1 MNKIYIQIRR
11 GEGGKD
17 SSLLVEDM
25 ADMYIKSAKINN
37 FTYSVMQNKDG
48 MIVL

>member
-1 MNKIYIQIRR
+1 MEKVYLQIRR

-37 FTYSVMQNKDG
+37 FNYSVIENREG

>member
-1 MNKIYIQIRR
+1 MEKVYIQIRR

-17 SSLLVEDM
+17 AALLVEDM

-37 FTYSVMQNKDG
+37 FQYAILENKDG

>member
-1 MNKIYIQIRR
+1 MQKVYIQIRR

-25 ADMYIKSAKINN
+25 ANMYIKAAKINN
-37 FTYSVMQNKDG
+37 LNYSVVQNRDG
-48 MIVL
+48 MVVL

>member
-1 MNKIYIQIRR
+1 MEKVYIQIRR

-37 FTYSVMQNKDG
+37 FQYSILENKDG
-48 MIVL
+48 MIVV

>member
-1 MNKIYIQIRR
+1 MEKVYIQIRR

-25 ADMYIKSAKINN
+25 ADMYIKAAKMNSL
-37 FTYSVMQNKDG
+37 TYEIMKQAEG
-48 MIVL
+48 MVVL

>member
-1 MNKIYIQIRR
+1 MEKVYIQIRR

-37 FTYSVMQNKDG
+37 FNYAIIQNKDG

>member
-1 MNKIYIQIRR
+1 MQKIYLQLRK

-17 SSLLVEDM
+17 SALLVEDM
-25 ADMYIKSAKINN
+25 ADMYIKSAKINSFN
-37 FTYSVMQNKDG
+37 YEILQNKDG